1 MINQLFEENF
11 VKEAITEFV
20 RKVYLLLE
28 VIDNFN
34 SEPHLSR
41 LSLLGSRWKNLSRKR
56 RKKTIGRSV
65 TGCLQAKN
73 P

>member
-41 LSLLGSRWKNLSRKR
+41 LSLLGSR
-56 RKKTIGRSV
+56 
-65 TGCLQAKN
+65 
-73 P
+73 